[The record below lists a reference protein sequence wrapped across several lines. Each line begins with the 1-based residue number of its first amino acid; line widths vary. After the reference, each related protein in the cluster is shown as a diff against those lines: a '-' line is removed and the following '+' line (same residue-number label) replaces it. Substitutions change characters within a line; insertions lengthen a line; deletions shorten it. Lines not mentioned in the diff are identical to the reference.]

1 MFQVGIGV
9 SGMAF
14 PTKSENFA
22 SQPRPDS
29 MFQATNMD
37 DLVKSPQ
44 QPSTPKEQPL
54 CLQVDQRD

>member
-1 MFQVGIGV
+1 MGIGV

-14 PTKSENFA
+14 PTKSENFS
-22 SQPRPDS
+22 SQPRPES
-29 MFQATNMD
+29 MFQAADMD

-44 QPSTPKEQPL
+44 QPPTPKVEPL